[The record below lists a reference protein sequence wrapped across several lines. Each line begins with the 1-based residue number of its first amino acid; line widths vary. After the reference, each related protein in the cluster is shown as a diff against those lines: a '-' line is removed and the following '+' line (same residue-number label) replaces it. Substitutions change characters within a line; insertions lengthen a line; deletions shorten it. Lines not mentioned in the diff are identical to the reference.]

1 MPTAPPSAAARSS
14 GVGQSP
20 SLQGARVARIFSI
33 SCAGSDTTTPIP
45 RTPMQVATDYI
56 RHAARAARKC
66 AGDPLGGPPQPP
78 DAEFYKTLANAP
90 EETAAG
96 LDTLSK
102 RARATSAPPR
112 RRPKRSQ

>member
-66 AGDPLGGPPQPP
+66 AGDPLGGASQPP
-78 DAEFYKTLANAP
+78 DAEFCKTLAKAL
-90 EETAAG
+90 EEIDAG
-96 LDTLSK
+96 LDQLSK
-102 RARATSAPPR
+102 QERVTSR
-112 RRPKRSQ
+112 QRSRWPKRS